1 MIRILSSKRY
11 WNLISMIAEQNN
23 QILDLQGQIKT
34 LKESLDYVNQLNM
47 NKVHKI
53 MKIRSYL
60 ARNGIKFD
68 ETEIDFPATSK
79 ILDDNDIN
87 RILKL

>member
-11 WNLISMIAEQNN
+11 WNLISMIADQNN
-23 QILDLQGQIKT
+23 QIMDLQAEIKN

-53 MKIRSYL
+53 MKLRSFL